1 MPNERT
7 KDGCMQEVVDGAV
20 DDSATILGLI
30 DVTMSSV
37 LTAYPMQ
44 EEKDKVRSFVSSLMT
59 HWQKM
64 GLNITLKAH
73 LMEHHL
79 GCFNDDHGVGDKDE
93 SFIELQHL

>member
-37 LTAYPMQ
+37 LTIIYPMQ
-44 EEKDKVRSFVSSLMT
+44 DG
-59 HWQKM
+59 Q
-64 GLNITLKAH
+64 
-73 LMEHHL
+73 
-79 GCFNDDHGVGDKDE
+79 GVIGH
-93 SFIELQHL
+93 F